1 MPQLINLNTI
11 NNSLLTKIIIYIENI
26 VIVVLIKIFNIDIG
40 QYYKI

>member
-40 QYYKI
+40 KYYKI

>member
-26 VIVVLIKIFNIDIG
+26 VIVVLIKIFNIDVG

>member
-26 VIVVLIKIFNIDIG
+26 IIVVLIKIFNIDIG